1 MERRSDGV
9 RAKLDLLSPGFFL
22 DAIFPRREAADVM
35 RRFAIALTPCLFLVS
50 LACAEEPLPP
60 NAFMTVGSSGTQT
73 TTASETSGDSMETN
87 APEDLPGD
95 GDGDDDPGDGDADPT
110 TEGDG
115 DADPTTE
122 GDGDADPTTDSGD
135 PVCGNGVVDDG
146 EQCDGGNL
154 GGFTCVD
161 LGYSGGTLA
170 CDPVTC
176 TYDASA
182 CVTDMDG
189 GSGTSG

>member
-1 MERRSDGV
+1 MDT
-9 RAKLDLLSPGFFL
+9 
-22 DAIFPRREAADVM
+22 DV
-35 RRFAIALTPCLFLVS
+35 P
-50 LACAEEPLPP
+50 
-60 NAFMTVGSSGTQT
+60 Q
-73 TTASETSGDSMETN
+73 
-87 APEDLPGD
+87 DLPGD
-95 GDGDDDPGDGDADPT
+95 GDGDTGDGDADPGDGDADPT
-110 TEGDG
+110 DGDG
-115 DADPTTE
+115 DADPSTT
-122 GDGDADPTTDSGD
+122 GD
-135 PVCGNGVVDDG
+135 PECGNGVIDDG

-161 LGYSGGTLA
+161 LGYSGGTLG

>member
-1 MERRSDGV
+1 
-9 RAKLDLLSPGFFL
+9 
-22 DAIFPRREAADVM
+22 
-35 RRFAIALTPCLFLVS
+35 
-50 LACAEEPLPP
+50 
-60 NAFMTVGSSGTQT
+60 MTVGNSASTTQT
-73 TTASETSGDSMETN
+73 TVSETSGDSMDTDV
-87 APEDLPGD
+87 PQDLPGD
-95 GDGDDDPGDGDADPT
+95 GDGDTGDGDADPGDGDADPT
-110 TEGDG
+110 DGDG
-115 DADPTTE
+115 DADPSTT
-122 GDGDADPTTDSGD
+122 GD
-135 PVCGNGVVDDG
+135 PECGNGVIDDG

-161 LGYSGGTLA
+161 LGYSGGTLG

>member
-1 MERRSDGV
+1 
-9 RAKLDLLSPGFFL
+9 
-22 DAIFPRREAADVM
+22 M

-50 LACAEEPLPP
+50 LACAVEPDPP
-60 NAFMTVGSSGTQT
+60 NAFMTVGGSQTTTQT
-73 TTASETSGDSMETN
+73 TTASETSGDSMDTN

-95 GDGDDDPGDGDADPT
+95 GDGDAGDGDADPT

-115 DADPTTE
+115 DADPTN

-135 PVCGNGVVDDG
+135 PECGNGVIDDG

-161 LGYSGGTLA
+161 LGYSAGSLA

-182 CVTDMDG
+182 CTTDMG
-189 GSGTSG
+189 GSSGTSG

>member
-1 MERRSDGV
+1 MRRPEV
-9 RAKLDLLSPGFFL
+9 FL
-22 DAIFPRREAADVM
+22 DAILAKREAAEVM
-35 RRFAIALTPCLFLVS
+35 HRFAIAVAPCLFLVS
-50 LACAEEPLPP
+50 LACAPEPEPP
-60 NAFMTVGSSGTQT
+60 NAFLTVGSAGTQST
-73 TTASETSGDSMETN
+73 TLETSGDSMDTDV
-87 APEDLPGD
+87 PEDLPNDTNDTNNDTDPGD
-95 GDGDDDPGDGDADPT
+95 GDGDTGPGDGDGDTDPGDGDADP
-110 TEGDG
+110 
-115 DADPTTE
+115 
-122 GDGDADPTTDSGD
+122 TDSGD
-135 PVCGNGVVDDG
+135 PVCGNGAIDDG

-189 GSGTSG
+189 GGSGTSG

>member
-1 MERRSDGV
+1 
-9 RAKLDLLSPGFFL
+9 
-22 DAIFPRREAADVM
+22 
-35 RRFAIALTPCLFLVS
+35 
-50 LACAEEPLPP
+50 
-60 NAFMTVGSSGTQT
+60 MTVGSSSAGTQT
-73 TTASETSGDSMETN
+73 TTAGSETSGDSMDTN
-87 APEDLPGD
+87 VPEDLPGD
-95 GDGDDDPGDGDADPT
+95 GDPSSGDGDPSTTNGDGDPGDGDPST
-110 TEGDG
+110 TNGDG
-115 DADPTTE
+115 DPS
-122 GDGDADPTTDSGD
+122 DSGD
-135 PVCGNGVVDDG
+135 PVCGNGAIDDG

-189 GSGTSG
+189 GGSGTSG